1 MTTLTDT
8 AILVHAGLPKTATTW
23 LQEHLFSHPELG
35 FWPPALGEASR
46 KQRTKSFGRLFYFD
60 DHERLIGEND
70 FDVQALR
77 AKLSAVDVPDGLV
90 PVISNERLAGHPLSN
105 AFDRATI
112 ARRIDAV
119 FPKARVLVVIR
130 EQRSMILSS
139 YIQYLKYGG
148 WRSLDGFV
156 APPSD
161 GRLPVLQLDVWN
173 YDRLCT
179 LYHGIFGAERVLILP
194 YEMLV
199 REPKAYVARICN
211 FAGAPMPTALPFNVT
226 ENRRRSL
233 FASYYLRWF
242 TCINRSTSANGHF
255 PHLFGKTGGKI
266 IDRGI
271 KIAVASV
278 TPRSW
283 DTRLE
288 NDLKLRIEKA
298 VGSHYEDSNRR
309 LASLTG
315 LDLGAYGY
323 RV

>member
-1 MTTLTDT
+1 MTALID
-8 AILVHAGLPKTATTW
+8 APVLVHAGLPKTATTW

-35 FWPPALGEASR
+35 FWPPALNETSR

-60 DHERLIGEND
+60 DGERLIGEND

-77 AKLSAVDVPDGLV
+77 AKLAAADVPDGLV

-105 AFDRATI
+105 AFDRAMI

-119 FPKARVLVVIR
+119 LPKARVLVVIR

-139 YIQYLKYGG
+139 YVQYLKYGG
-148 WRSLDGFV
+148 WRSLDGYI

-161 GRLPVLQLDVWN
+161 GRMPVLQLDVWN
-173 YDRLCT
+173 YERLAT

-194 YEMLV
+194 YEMFI
-199 REPKAYVARICN
+199 REPQAYVARICR
-211 FAGAPMPTALPFNVT
+211 FAGAPVPTALPFNVT

-233 FASYYLRWF
+233 VASYYLRWL

-255 PHLFGKTGGKI
+255 PHLLGKTAGKA

-271 KIAVASV
+271 KIAVASL

-288 NDLKLRIEKA
+288 NDLKQRIENA
-298 VGSHYEDSNRR
+298 VGPRYEESNRR
-309 LASLTG
+309 LASLIG
-315 LDLGAYGY
+315 FDLGAYGY